1 MTLKEKIVNY
11 LIEKDGLTDREIAN
25 VILGVNEPQQ
35 AVNQACRA
43 LVSKGIIKRVNRK
56 DGLIG
61 NFLVFGGRQGEPTP
75 DGHEKHSTEEY
86 SAFKED
92 NLKQILKDYLHA
104 NGWETQ
110 IAWGRT
116 PGIDILAIRGTERW
130 IIEVK
135 GLGSL
140 SAMNVNY
147 FLGVLAETLQRMDDP
162 NAKYSIALPDVRQFR
177 NLWNRLPLL
186 AKKRTGITA
195 IFIDEQGNVDEGET
209 NLMID
214 MKVKQD

>member
-1 MTLKEKIVNY
+1 MGNMILKDKIIDY
-11 LIEKDGLTDREIAN
+11 LKNNDGLTDREISNA
-25 VILGVNEPQQ
+25 ILGENEPQQ

-43 LVSKGIIKRVNRK
+43 LVNKGIIKRANRR

-61 NFLVFGGRQGEPTP
+61 NYLVSEGLHDDPLPVNQLELTT
-75 DGHEKHSTEEY
+75 DALSV
-86 SAFKED
+86 FKED

-104 NGWETQ
+104 DSWETQ

-116 PGIDILAIRGTERW
+116 PGIDINAIRGTERW

-135 GLGSL
+135 GLGSI

-162 NAKYSIALPDVRQFR
+162 NAKYSIALPDVKQFR

-186 AKKRTGITA
+186 AKKRTGITV
-195 IFIDEQGNVDEGET
+195 IFINEQGNVSVSEG
-209 NLMID
+209 
-214 MKVKQD
+214 

>member
-1 MTLKEKIVNY
+1 MEWVGGHMTLKDKIINY
-11 LIEKDGLTDREIAN
+11 LKGKDGLTDREITNA
-25 VILGVNEPQQ
+25 ILGVNEPQQ
-35 AVNQACRA
+35 AVNQVCRA
-43 LVSKGIIKRVNRK
+43 LVSRGIIKRVNRR

-61 NFLVFGGRQGEPTP
+61 NYLVTEGLHVEPVP
-75 DGHEKHSTEEY
+75 VGQLKHSTKE
-86 SAFKED
+86 SSMFKED
-92 NLKQILKDYLHA
+92 NLKQILKDYLHT

-110 IAWGRT
+110 IAWGKT
-116 PGIDILAIRGTERW
+116 PGIDINAMRGTERW

-177 NLWNRLPLL
+177 NLWIRLPLL

-195 IFIDEQGNVDEGET
+195 IFIDEQGNINECDV
-209 NLMID
+209 
-214 MKVKQD
+214 

>member
-1 MTLKEKIVNY
+1 MTLKDKIVDY
-11 LIEKDGLTDREIAN
+11 LKDKDGLTDREIAN
-25 VILGVNEPQQ
+25 AILGVNEPQQ

-43 LVSKGIIKRVNRK
+43 LEGKGVTKRANRR

-61 NFLVFGGRQGEPTP
+61 NYLAVNGSHAEPTHVIQ
-75 DGHEKHSTEEY
+75 DEHKTELT
-86 SAFKED
+86 SVFKED
-92 NLKQILKDYLHA
+92 HLKQILKDYLHA
-104 NGWETQ
+104 NGWKTQ

-116 PGIDILAIRGTERW
+116 PGIDINAIRGTERW

-177 NLWNRLPLL
+177 NLWYRLPLL

-195 IFIDEQGNVDEGET
+195 IFIDEQGNINESEV
-209 NLMID
+209 
-214 MKVKQD
+214 

>member
-1 MTLKEKIVNY
+1 MILKDKIINY
-11 LIEKDGLTDREIAN
+11 LKDKDGLTDREIAKA
-25 VILGVNEPQQ
+25 ILGVNEPQQ
-35 AVNQACRA
+35 AVNQACRS
-43 LVSKGIIKRVNRK
+43 LVSKGIIKRFNRK

-61 NFLVFGGRQGEPTP
+61 NYLVAEGRHVEPSHVTQEE
-75 DGHEKHSTEEY
+75 HKTEL
-86 SAFKED
+86 SSVFKED
-92 NLKQILKDYLHA
+92 RLKQILKDYLHR

-110 IAWGRT
+110 IAWGKT
-116 PGIDILAIRGTERW
+116 PGIDINGIRGTERW

-162 NAKYSIALPDVRQFR
+162 NAKYSIALPDVKQFR

-186 AKKRTGITA
+186 AKNRTGITA
-195 IFIDEQGNVDEGET
+195 IFIDEQGNVDESET
-209 NLMID
+209 NSGLI
-214 MKVKQD
+214 

>member
-1 MTLKEKIVNY
+1 MTLKDKIISY
-11 LIEKDGLTDREIAN
+11 LKDKDGLTDREITNA
-25 VILGVNEPQQ
+25 ILGVNEPQQ
-35 AVNQACRA
+35 AVNQICRA
-43 LVSKGIIKRVNRK
+43 LVSKGIIRRVNRR

-61 NFLVFGGRQGEPTP
+61 NYIVVQGVHIQPP
-75 DGHEKHSTEEY
+75 SFVQVKHTTEA
-86 SAFKED
+86 SAVFKED
-92 NLKQILKDYLHA
+92 HLKQILKDYLHA
-104 NGWETQ
+104 DGWETQ

-116 PGIDILAIRGTERW
+116 PGIDINAIRGTERW
-130 IIEVK
+130 ILEVK

-162 NAKYSIALPDVRQFR
+162 NAKYSIALPDVKQFR

-195 IFIDEQGNVDEGET
+195 IFIDGQGKVHQCET
-209 NLMID
+209 
-214 MKVKQD
+214 